1 MSTTTTTPEPVTT
14 ARPARARP
22 LAALL
27 ATFLA
32 AVLAT
37 ALTLSTLVALPAPLA
52 TSADDRAER
61 WAGFRIPSTGRAA
74 GGWIG
79 GYRLEGTPVFVITPG
94 RRPNRAGFRAANAT
108 SDLRG
113 SKGPSTAAT
122 QRAAW
127 ILSKYGGH
135 KDAVQAAAVDAA
147 VLHLLGGRAWQLGA
161 RRGAARVRA
170 SGDPATVRRYV
181 RLMLRGSR
189 ASAGPYAVA
198 VEPSTADVGGVTAV
212 TVRVTD
218 GHGGP
223 VAGLPVSVTSPDG
236 GTSQPVAGP
245 IEAVTGDDGRA
256 LVRLAAPLAGWRTV
270 VAEVGQVPL
279 HWLRVRRADRERQ
292 ASAAEGGVRR
302 TIATSARVAV
312 RGPQSLSLVADPT
325 VLVAGSPARVV
336 ATVDGDGET
345 RMVTASLHGPFASG
359 VGASCDRNE
368 IGRVSSTVG
377 SDGTYQLPT
386 ITPSVSGYYAW
397 NVAVAGT
404 ATNLPVTA
412 CGAITTVKAMA
423 TISVAA
429 QELALAASNVA
440 HARVGLSGLPR
451 SPSLTVTA
459 TLWGPFSSESA
470 LRAAGCSGNQMLQ
483 DQKRM
488 NGDGAEV
495 FDVYVSGVGWYA
507 WQAEV
512 PPDELRQGS
521 RSPCLATGTVLEVR
535 P

>member
-1 MSTTTTTPEPVTT
+1 MPTTATASTT
-14 ARPARARP
+14 ASRPARGRP
-22 LAALL
+22 FAALL
-27 ATFLA
+27 ATLLA

-52 TSADDRAER
+52 ASADDRAER

-79 GYRLEGTPVFVITPG
+79 GYRLDGTPVFVITPG
-94 RRPNRAGFRAANAT
+94 RRPNRAGFRAADAT

-113 SKGPSTAAT
+113 PKGPSAAAT

-189 ASAGPYAVA
+189 ASAGPHAVT
-198 VEPSTADVGGVTAV
+198 VEPTTADVGGVTAV

-223 VAGLPVSVTSPDG
+223 VAGLPVTVTSPDG
-236 GTSQPVAGP
+236 GTSQPAAGP
-245 IEAVTGDDGRA
+245 LEAVTGDDGRA

-279 HWLRVRRADRERQ
+279 HWLRVRGADRERQ

-312 RGPQSLSLVADPT
+312 RGPQSLSLTAEPT
-325 VLVAGSPARVV
+325 VLVAGSAARVV
-336 ATVDGDGET
+336 ATVDGDGAGRT
-345 RMVTASLHGPFASG
+345 ATASLHGPFASAAAAHCG
-359 VGASCDRNE
+359 GPAAGTVSMPVVADGAYASPAVAPAA
-368 IGRVSSTVG
+368 G
-377 SDGTYQLPT
+377 
-386 ITPSVSGYYAW
+386 GYYLW
-397 NVAVAGT
+397 RVTVEGTESSVPVA
-404 ATNLPVTA
+404 A
-412 CGAITTVKAMA
+412 CGAPVRVRSRA
-423 TISVAA
+423 T
-429 QELALAASNVA
+429 
-440 HARVGLSGLPR
+440 VGLSAPASATSYDVVSAQVTVAGLPFGG
-451 SPSLTVTA
+451 PIEVTTSLFGPYGTA
-459 TLWGPFSSESA
+459 SEA
-470 LRAAGCSGNQMLQ
+470 CTGNHRDVVQ
-483 DQKRM
+483 RRPG
-488 NGDGAEV
+488 NGTFTSLSFQLEDP
-495 FDVYVSGVGWYA
+495 GWYA
-507 WQAEV
+507 WRSSIPEGDLWLGSTSTCGAVGTLTQV
-512 PPDELRQGS
+512 P
-521 RSPCLATGTVLEVR
+521 
-535 P
+535 

>member
-1 MSTTTTTPEPVTT
+1 MPTTTTPEPVTT
-14 ARPARARP
+14 ARPARGRP
-22 LAALL
+22 LAAFF
-27 ATFLA
+27 ATLLA

-52 TSADDRAER
+52 ASADDRAER

-79 GYRLEGTPVFVITPG
+79 GYRLDGTPVFVITPG
-94 RRPNRAGFRAANAT
+94 RRPNRAGFRAADAT

-113 SKGPSTAAT
+113 PKGPSAAAT

-189 ASAGPYAVA
+189 ASAGPHEVA

-223 VAGLPVSVTSPDG
+223 VAGLPVTVTSPDG

-256 LVRLAAPLAGWRTV
+256 LVRLAAPLPGWRTV

-279 HWLRVRRADRERQ
+279 HWLRVRGADRERQ

-302 TIATSARVAV
+302 TIAASARVAV

-336 ATVDGDGET
+336 ATVDGDGASRT
-345 RMVTASLHGPFASG
+345 ATASLHGPFAS
-359 VGASCDRNE
+359 
-368 IGRVSSTVG
+368 
-377 SDGTYQLPT
+377 
-386 ITPSVSGYYAW
+386 
-397 NVAVAGT
+397 VAAAHCGGPAAGT
-404 ATNLPVTA
+404 ASMPVLADGAYASPAITPTAGGYYLWRVTVDGTEASVPVTSCEA
-412 CGAITTVKAMA
+412 PVRVRSRATVALTAPA
-423 TISVAA
+423 T
-429 QELALAASNVA
+429 AASYDAISAQVTVA
-440 HARVGLSGLPR
+440 GLPFGG
-451 SPSLTVTA
+451 PIEVTT
-459 TLWGPFSSESA
+459 TLYGPFSTA
-470 LRAAGCSGNQMLQ
+470 GLAACTGTHKQVTQ
-483 DQKRM
+483 RRPD
-488 NGDGAEV
+488 NGTFQSLSVQVLA
-495 FDVYVSGVGWYA
+495 SGWYA
-507 WQAEV
+507 WQASIPEG
-512 PPDELRQGS
+512 DLWLGS
-521 RSPCLATGTVLEVR
+521 TSTCGAVGTVTQV

>member
-302 TIATSARVAV
+302 TIAASARVAV

-336 ATVDGDGET
+336 ATVDGDGASRT
-345 RMVTASLHGPFASG
+345 ATASLHGPFASAAAAHCG
-359 VGASCDRNE
+359 GPAAGTVSMPVVADGAYASPT
-368 IGRVSSTVG
+368 IAPSAGGYYLWRVTV
-377 SDGTYQLPT
+377 DGTDA
-386 ITPSVSGYYAW
+386 SVPVTSCGAPVRVRSRATVTLTAPASAAPYDVHSAQ
-397 NVAVAGT
+397 VTVAGLPFGGPIEVTTSLYGPYAT
-404 ATNLPVTA
+404 ATQA
-412 CGAITTVKAMA
+412 CTGNHRDVVQRRPGNGTFT
-423 TISVAA
+423 S
-429 QELALAASNVA
+429 
-440 HARVGLSGLPR
+440 LSFQLED
-451 SPSLTVTA
+451 S
-459 TLWGPFSSESA
+459 
-470 LRAAGCSGNQMLQ
+470 
-483 DQKRM
+483 
-488 NGDGAEV
+488 
-495 FDVYVSGVGWYA
+495 GWYA
-507 WQAEV
+507 WRASIPEGDLWLGSTSTCGAVGTLTQV
-512 PPDELRQGS
+512 P
-521 RSPCLATGTVLEVR
+521 
-535 P
+535 